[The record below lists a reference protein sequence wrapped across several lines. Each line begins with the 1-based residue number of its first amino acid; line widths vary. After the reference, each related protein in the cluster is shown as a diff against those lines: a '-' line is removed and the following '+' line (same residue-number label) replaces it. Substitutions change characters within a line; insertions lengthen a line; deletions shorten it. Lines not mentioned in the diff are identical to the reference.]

1 MKSYYI
7 VLQAFQI
14 KQGEQFG
21 LHGEYRRRRTSDK
34 GVLDDLLEHDGAI
47 TINRSGLF
55 QQLGCNARLKT
66 LFDALEHHGA
76 VDRSTSFGE
85 SGWRVVLAI
94 LTKLLESV
102 HGDASIVLEEIQ
114 GLAIDVDF

>member
-1 MKSYYI
+1 VKSYYI

-47 TINRSGLF
+47 DRNR
-55 QQLGCNARLKT
+55 
-66 LFDALEHHGA
+66 
-76 VDRSTSFGE
+76 
-85 SGWRVVLAI
+85 WR
-94 LTKLLESV
+94 
-102 HGDASIVLEEIQ
+102 
-114 GLAIDVDF
+114 